1 MKFIGD
7 FHIHSHF
14 SIATSKE
21 LKPEFLEYW
30 AKIKGIK
37 IVGTGDFT
45 HPGWTEEL
53 KKKLEPAEP
62 GLFKVKNEFRKKIDF
77 AAENDVRF
85 VLTSEISN
93 IYKKDGKVRKIHNV
107 IFAPNFEVVDKI
119 QQKLSGLG
127 FNITSDGRPILG
139 LDSKDLLELC
149 LDCSEE
155 IFFVPAHIWTPW
167 FSVLGSKSGFDYI
180 EECFEDLSHHISA
193 VEMGLSTD
201 PPMNW
206 MCSFLDKYTLTA
218 NSDAHSPEK
227 LGRNANLFDTEIS
240 YFSIINAMKT
250 GDPKQFLGT
259 IDFFPQEGKYHFD
272 GHRKCSIC
280 WNPLETIIHDEI
292 CPVCNKKITVGVMN
306 RIAQLADRD
315 NVLER
320 KNRHPFYSL
329 IPLKELLSEI
339 EGVGPNSKKI
349 NQAYLNLISRAGS
362 ELNILM
368 EMDVENIKIF
378 SGEKLAESIRRM
390 RNREVY
396 IKEGFD
402 GEFGKITVF
411 RYGESKI
418 FTTQEL
424 LFEDT
429 KETYKNQPRPLV
441 SFDLA
446 SFRKLKSSKPEKSE
460 SQQQIL
466 APDLFIQ
473 PDKIFENLNH
483 EQHKAVEHFK
493 GPALILA
500 GPGTGKTRVLTTRI
514 ANLILNKNVNPENI
528 LAVTFTNK
536 AAGEMK
542 ERLTDFFED
551 KSVIKKIQ
559 VSTFHAFGVSVLKQ
573 HFVKTG
579 RKQNFSIINEEDKKQ
594 ILQKIGNQKSE
605 VNKFSENITEQK
617 QSLQPADK
625 IEDKMFASVF
635 KKYEN
640 FLIELNSFDF
650 DDLVCETVKLFK
662 EYPDILSGY
671 QNKFN
676 WILIDEYQD
685 INFAQYEMV
694 RTLMPNPGSNL
705 FVIGDPNQAIYG
717 FRGADVQFIRRF
729 EQDYPES
736 TTYELKKSYRC
747 TDSILK
753 ASGNVLAQ
761 KNKFLEGIQKGVK
774 IKISENATEKS
785 EAEFV
790 ARTIEQMIGG
800 VGFFSLDSKIVE
812 DDSFEDI
819 ESLSDFV
826 ILCRV
831 SRQMKTIEKAL
842 NDHKIPYQKIG
853 QDPFYRTEPVK
864 SLIDLLKLSLN
875 PDNFLL
881 KERLLKNKIIAEKDI
896 FKLSEQLNNK
906 NLIEQ
911 IDILINKYFQKK
923 NDRINNSLKILM
935 EMASGFKNVEQFI
948 NHLSLGTSIDVWKPS
963 IEAVNLMTLHASK
976 GLEFNCVFITGCEDG
991 LLPYSYSNLTGFFQP
1006 VRLDN
1011 NIEEEQRLLYVGMT
1025 RAKKYLYLTHTGK
1038 RFLMGKD
1045 YQLPRSHF
1053 LDKIEKE
1060 LIEAQKQEYK
1070 RKDKKR
1076 DDQLELF

>member
-93 IYKKDGKVRKIHNV
+93 IYKKNGKVRKIHNV

-139 LDSKDLLELC
+139 LDSKILLELC
-149 LDCSEE
+149 LDCSDE

-167 FSVLGSKSGFDYI
+167 FSVLGSKSGFDNI
-180 EECFEDLSHHISA
+180 EECFEDLSHHITA

-250 GDPKQFLGT
+250 GDSKQFLGT
-259 IDFFPQEGKYHFD
+259 INFFPQEGKYHFD
-272 GHRKCSIC
+272 GHRKCSVC

-349 NQAYLNLISRAGS
+349 NQAYFNLIPRAGS
-362 ELNILM
+362 ELNLLM
-368 EMDVENIKIF
+368 EMDVEDINNF
-378 SGEKLAESIRRM
+378 GGEKLAESIRRM

-411 RYGESKI
+411 RDGESKI

-424 LFEDT
+424 LFEDI
-429 KETYKNQPRPLV
+429 KETYNNQPRPLV
-441 SFDLA
+441 NFDLSA
-446 SFRKLKSSKPEKSE
+446 FRKLKSSKPEKSE
-460 SQQQIL
+460 SQQQISV
-466 APDLFIQ
+466 PDLFTQ

-514 ANLILNKNVNPENI
+514 ANLILNKGVNPENI

-536 AAGEMK
+536 AAVEMK

-551 KSVIKKIQ
+551 KSVIKKIH

-573 HFVKTG
+573 HFGKTG
-579 RKQNFSIINEEDKKQ
+579 KKQNFSIINEEDKKQ
-594 ILQKIGNQKSE
+594 ILQKIGIQKSE

-617 QSLQPADK
+617 QSLQPSDK
-625 IEDKMFASVF
+625 IEDEIFASVF
-635 KKYEN
+635 RKYDD
-640 FLIELNSFDF
+640 FLIKLNSFDF

-662 EYPDILSGY
+662 EHPDILSGY

-676 WILIDEYQD
+676 WLLIDEYQD
-685 INFAQYEMV
+685 VNFAQYEMV

-717 FRGADVQFIRRF
+717 FRGADVQFISRF
-729 EQDYPES
+729 EKDYPEA

-747 TDSILK
+747 TDSILR

-785 EAEFV
+785 EAEFI

-800 VGFFSLDSKIVE
+800 LGFFSLDSKVVE
-812 DDSFEDI
+812 DDSYEDI

-853 QDPFYRTEPVK
+853 QDPFYSTEPVK

-875 PDNFLL
+875 PDNSLL
-881 KERLLKNKIIAEKDI
+881 KERLLKNKIISEEEISSLPEKL
-896 FKLSEQLNNK
+896 FSK
-906 NLIEQ
+906 NLNEK
-911 IDILINKYFQKK
+911 IDILINKYFLKK
-923 NDRINNSLKILM
+923 NDRVNNSLKILK
-935 EMASGFKNVEQFI
+935 EMASGFINVEQFI
-948 NHLSLGTSIDVWKPS
+948 SHLSLGTGIDTWKPG

-976 GLEFNCVFITGCEDG
+976 GLEFNCVFIVGCEDG
-991 LLPYSYSNLTGFFQP
+991 LLPYSYSNLTGFSQP
-1006 VRLDN
+1006 VRLNN

-1025 RAKKYLYLTHTGK
+1025 RAKKYLFLTHAKK
-1038 RFLMGKD
+1038 RFLMGKE

-1070 RKDKKR
+1070 RKDKKK